1 MLYLKLKDLERQ
13 ILNYYLNIL
22 KIEIK
27 AYINIKAQI
36 NITYLKIYS
45 IKHFEKTYEKSCVI
59 EKLIGTDIMTN
70 RVEKCQVFEK

>member
-36 NITYLKIYS
+36 NITYLKI
-45 IKHFEKTYEKSCVI
+45 
-59 EKLIGTDIMTN
+59 
-70 RVEKCQVFEK
+70 